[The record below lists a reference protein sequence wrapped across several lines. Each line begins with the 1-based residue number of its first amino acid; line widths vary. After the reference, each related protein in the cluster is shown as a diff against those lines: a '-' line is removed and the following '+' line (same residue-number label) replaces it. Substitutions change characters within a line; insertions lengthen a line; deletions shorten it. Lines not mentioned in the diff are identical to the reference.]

1 MFRMALY
8 ILITKEYL
16 VLLIVVRLWGG
27 GRIFLVNKNLAKG
40 AENAMKS

>member
-8 ILITKEYL
+8 LLITKEFL
-16 VLLIVVRLWGG
+16 VLLIVVRLWWGG
-27 GRIFLVNKNLAKG
+27 IFLVNKNLAKG